1 MGFFSRLFSKKSEPA
16 VEPSENKDLA
26 GLKPFEDRDFD
37 LGQSPEGQA
46 FELGQP
52 AEAHDFDLGHPPES
66 QDLEGLDR
74 PQSQDLEATEPPVG
88 PDYLGNLT
96 AQDHDQ
102 DLGAGQESL
111 AVDSD
116 PMGGASK
123 EAALT
128 GLAGQGE
135 SLPEALGE
143 SFDKVLSKGSD
154 QGAAEKPAPEGWSPP
169 VFTKE
174 SARQAPSEI
183 QEEPGQQGQEAS
195 LGAPLSEKEATWGE
209 KVKGRVALSED
220 DLLSDIDSLF
230 GDDDLAG
237 AFTPAAAA
245 GAADQ
250 AQPRDFDEDDLL
262 SDIAGLIEENG
273 GDQDS
278 VTLAFRPD
286 QGEKVQEGEG
296 DLDHPSFW
304 PEKPDEETELGQLR
318 KLLMDREL
326 TQLSYLSNVL
336 IDPGNHAQALSQVI
350 TEAILLRSR
359 KDDKLNTVLGPT
371 VEKIVSASVRRNPE
385 TLANNI
391 FPVIGP
397 AIRRSISETFTS
409 MLQNFNSTLEMSL
422 SLKGLKWRLEALRV
436 RKPFSEIVLLH
447 TLLYHVEEIYLIHAS
462 SGLVLDHLVY
472 EGGETRDSDLVA
484 GMFTAIQ
491 DFVKDSFATAQ
502 GESLDNLRFGERVIF
517 LKRADPIYM
526 ACVVRGNP
534 PASLS
539 QDLQEALELVVVECA
554 EELENFDGNTE
565 PFKKFRH
572 YFSDFLTV
580 RYQDKPK
587 KLPFLIRY
595 LPFIGILVIL
605 FAFFSS
611 YWSKND
617 QQKYDEYLQTINQ
630 SLDRSRQKT
639 LEASNKHFERGLD
652 LLRQEPGLVV
662 TRVSQLS
669 EAKMDVVVLRDLL
682 ARDPREILIKEGQ
695 IDPDHFEVTSRPYVS
710 LDQDIVDQRI
720 KEIIELLPSVNMDFD
735 GQTGVMKL
743 TGTAPMG
750 WILATREKAAGIAGV
765 NEVDTTALIDPRTK
779 EMESLV
785 GSINGVVVHFP
796 INSDVPIPED
806 QPALVQAV
814 DNLVALEKLAMEMQM
829 HVNLVIY
836 GHADATGQDRR

>member
-1 MGFFSRLFSKKSEPA
+1 LEEP
-16 VEPSENKDLA
+16 
-26 GLKPFEDRDFD
+26 
-37 LGQSPEGQA
+37 
-46 FELGQP
+46 
-52 AEAHDFDLGHPPES
+52 
-66 QDLEGLDR
+66 
-74 PQSQDLEATEPPVG
+74 T
-88 PDYLGNLT
+88 
-96 AQDHDQ
+96 
-102 DLGAGQESL
+102 
-111 AVDSD
+111 
-116 PMGGASK
+116 GGAEK
-123 EAALT
+123 ET
-128 GLAGQGE
+128 GT
-135 SLPEALGE
+135 
-143 SFDKVLSKGSD
+143 V
-154 QGAAEKPAPEGWSPP
+154 
-169 VFTKE
+169 
-174 SARQAPSEI
+174 
-183 QEEPGQQGQEAS
+183 
-195 LGAPLSEKEATWGE
+195 SEKEATWGE
-209 KVKGRVALSED
+209 KVKDRVALSEA
-220 DLLSDIDSLF
+220 DLLSDIDSLLF
-230 GDDDLAG
+230 GDDLG
-237 AFTPAAAA
+237 GLAAAPA
-245 GAADQ
+245 KAPQGG
-250 AQPRDFDEDDLL
+250 DFDEDELL
-262 SDIAGLIEENG
+262 SDIAGLIDKKGDEDSSVILGFKPDDGAEETVN
-273 GDQDS
+273 D
-278 VTLAFRPD
+278 T
-286 QGEKVQEGEG
+286 
-296 DLDHPSFW
+296 DHPSVW

-318 KLLMDREL
+318 KLIMDREL
-326 TQLSYLSNVL
+326 TQLSYLSNV
-336 IDPGNHAQALSQVI
+336 ITDPGNHAQALSQVI

-371 VEKIVSASVRRNPE
+371 VEKIFSASVRRNPE

-491 DFVKDSFATAQ
+491 DFVKDSFSTAQ
-502 GESLDNLRFGERVIF
+502 GESLDNLRFGERIIF

-539 QDLQEALELVVVECA
+539 QDLQEALELVVVESA
-554 EELENFDGNTE
+554 EDLENFDGNTE

-572 YFSDFLTV
+572 YFADFLTV

-595 LPFIGILVIL
+595 LPFIGILLIL

-617 QQKYDEYLQTINQ
+617 QLRHDEFLQTVQLNLERAQ
-630 SLDRSRQKT
+630 QKT
-639 LEASNKHFERGLD
+639 AEAANRHFERGLD

-662 TRVSQLS
+662 TRVSRL
-669 EAKMDVVVLRDLL
+669 ENGKMDVVVLRDILS
-682 ARDPREILIKEGQ
+682 RDPREILIEEGD
-695 IDPDHFEVTSRPYVS
+695 IDPDIFEITSRPYVS

-720 KEIIELLPSVNMDFD
+720 KETIELLPTVTMDFD
-735 GQTGVMKL
+735 GRTGVMKL

-750 WILATREKAAGIAGV
+750 WILATRERAADIAGV
-765 NEVDTTALIDPRTK
+765 NEVDTSALIDPRTK
-779 EMESLV
+779 EMETLV

-806 QPALVQAV
+806 MPALVQAV
-814 DNLVALEKLAMEMQM
+814 DNLVTLEKLATEMQM

-836 GHADATGQDRR
+836 GHADATGQDRRNYELSEQRTKTVAAMLYAKGSSIPISNYGLGSQFSSKSETGPPVQDQDSRKIELHVRVTQSMF